1 MNTIFLHTGSNVGDR
16 EKNLAQAR
24 QRIATKIG
32 TIISQSA
39 IYETAAW
46 GNTEQADFLNQAI
59 GVTTDLSP
67 QVLLTAVLDI
77 ENAMGRTRDAAQ
89 RWQPRVIDIDILLY
103 ENEIIEEE
111 NLVVPHPE
119 LHKRNFVLVPL
130 MEIASEVL
138 HPVLRLPIEELYF
151 QSTDES
157 EVILLE

>member
-1 MNTIFLHTGSNVGDR
+1 MNTIFLHTGSNIGDR

-32 TIISQSA
+32 TITSQSA

-59 GVTTDLSP
+59 GVNTDLSP

-77 ENAMGRTRDAAQ
+77 ENAMGRTRDAGQ

-103 ENEIIEEE
+103 GDEIIEEV
-111 NLVVPHPE
+111 NLVIPHPE

-130 MEIASEVL
+130 MEIAPEVL

>member
-1 MNTIFLHTGSNVGDR
+1 MSTIFLHTGSNIGDR

-77 ENAMGRTRDAAQ
+77 ENAMGRTRDAGQ
-89 RWQPRVIDIDILLY
+89 RWQPRVVDIDILLY
-103 ENEIIEEE
+103 GDEIIEEE
-111 NLVVPHPE
+111 NLVIPHQE

>member
-1 MNTIFLHTGSNVGDR
+1 MSTIFLHTGSNIGDR

-59 GVTTDLSP
+59 GVNTDLSP

-77 ENAMGRTRDAAQ
+77 ENAMGRTRDAGQ

-103 ENEIIEEE
+103 GDEIIEEE
-111 NLVVPHPE
+111 NLVIPHQE

>member
-1 MNTIFLHTGSNVGDR
+1 MSTIFLHTGSNIGDR

-67 QVLLTAVLDI
+67 QVLLTVVLDI
-77 ENAMGRTRDAAQ
+77 ENAMGRTRDAGQ
-89 RWQPRVIDIDILLY
+89 RWQPRVVDIDILLY
-103 ENEIIEEE
+103 GDEIIEEE
-111 NLVVPHPE
+111 NLVIPHQE